1 MASAR
6 DKAEAMG
13 VYARQAKDHQL
24 EIDAIEIACAPSA
37 DSASSAVVPAKN
49 CETQSGSLG
58 RSRFRCIGR
67 KMNFLAGR
75 RYGQARPIGR

>member
-24 EIDAIEIACAPSA
+24 EIDAIEIRMCAERRLGKLRRGA
-37 DSASSAVVPAKN
+37 GEELRDAV
-49 CETQSGSLG
+49 
-58 RSRFRCIGR
+58 R
-67 KMNFLAGR
+67 
-75 RYGQARPIGR
+75 